1 MKLLISLLTCSVLLF
16 ADFEYQGH
24 IGLDS
29 QAFLLLPDDKHKNNF
44 TAYEQL
50 EMSYTHE
57 ALKLSTRLYAQ
68 QDYYDFSD
76 DRKNERTFGRID
88 ELYGV
93 YEFDNDSVFAGK
105 NIRYWGALEARN
117 IVDGFNTQDL
127 RNDLFNPD
135 KMGAYNVAYSHYT
148 DNGEFSIIF
157 KLSENEQKMASS
169 PYVYYFFPS
178 FVTYDSKLKSEKS
191 LERPSLFLSYSG
203 TTDSKYPLDYAVIY
217 ENGYDSQRYFRSDGP
232 LDGSDVTFSEHAYL
246 VNKFMTYDTLVVDA
260 TLIKLEALYSDVIDD
275 KFISDYYHIGLGAE
289 HTINFDDLDGDLGL
303 IGEYYRYETL
313 QSGKYSDLQ
322 LFETFQNDLFLG
334 LRYSFNDEDD
344 SSFVG
349 GVISDMEY
357 NEQVYYVE
365 YESRFAESF
374 KLNFDYRYI
383 EPSTS
388 DLTAYS
394 LLKRHERIG
403 LKIAYY
409 F

>member
-275 KFISDYYHIGLGAE
+275 KFISDYYHIGLGVE